1 MNTWAALTIRTR
13 LAVAYVI
20 ATSLV
25 LCAFAVFVA
34 FFVHERLHAE
44 IAHRLDQEIEIAER
58 SLRMDGAGRLVW
70 YAPHDAHEAY
80 LPLRNVSWLDI
91 HRPDG
96 TLIYRVPESDAFWTA
111 AAIPSFE
118 KEHTSGIFSVT
129 APGGVRYRVL
139 QRDIEIAG
147 QRAVTRAA
155 VSEDQAERELAIL
168 YWVIGLGL
176 PLAMLLSGFGGY
188 LMAGRVLAPMSRIT
202 AQARAINAERLD
214 ARLPV
219 ANPNDELGELAVT
232 FNDLFFRLQR
242 SFEEL
247 KRCTAD
253 ASHELRTPLT
263 IIRSVGEVGLGRHH
277 DEAGY
282 REIIGAMLE
291 ETDRL
296 TLLIDSLLALAR
308 VEGLQFP
315 SDPKPVDLGVLA
327 DDVAIQ
333 FGVLAEEKGQTLTV
347 ERTEPVSVTGDRG
360 LLHQLIVNI
369 LDNAIKYT
377 QPGGRV
383 CLRVDHTEHEAIV
396 EIDDNGPGIAP
407 ENHNKVFERFY
418 RVDASRSRT
427 VDGFGLGLAIAQR
440 VAEIHGGRIEVSS
453 ACQIGSAFRVVLPLA
468 VSPNQRDAVAA
479 NACTDSGTATGPLS

>member
-1 MNTWAALTIRTR
+1 MSAWAARKLRTR

-25 LCAFAVFVA
+25 LCAFAIFVA
-34 FFVHERLHAE
+34 VFAHERLHAE
-44 IAHRLDQEIEIAER
+44 IAHRLDQEVEIAER

-70 YAPHDAHEAY
+70 YAPHGAHEPY

-96 TLIYRVPESDAFWTA
+96 TLIYRVPESDMAGTA
-111 AAIPSFE
+111 AAIPSF
-118 KEHTSGIFSVT
+118 KEGHTSGTFSVT
-129 APGGVRYRVL
+129 TPGGVQYRVL

-147 QRAVTRAA
+147 KRAISRAA
-155 VSEDQAERELAIL
+155 ISEDQAERQLDIL

-188 LMAGRVLAPMSRIT
+188 QMAGRALAPMSRIT

-214 ARLPV
+214 ERLPV
-219 ANPNDELGELAVT
+219 VNRHDELGELAVT

-247 KRCTAD
+247 KRCSAD

-282 REIIGAMLE
+282 REVIGDMLE
-291 ETDRL
+291 EADRL
-296 TLLIDSLLALAR
+296 TLLIDSLLALTR
-308 VEGLQFP
+308 VEGLQCP
-315 SDPKPVDLGVLA
+315 SDAKPVDLGALA
-327 DDVAIQ
+327 DDVAIK
-333 FGVLAEEKGQTLTV
+333 FGVLAEEKGQTLTL
-347 ERTEPVSVTGDRG
+347 ERTEPVSVTGDSG
-360 LLHQLIVNI
+360 LLHQVIVNI

-377 QPGGRV
+377 PPGGRV
-383 CLRVDHTEHEAIV
+383 RLRVDHTDSEAIL
-396 EIDDNGPGIAP
+396 EIADDGPGIAA
-407 ENHNKVFERFY
+407 ENHKKVFERFY
-418 RVDASRSRT
+418 RVDVSRSRT
-427 VDGFGLGLAIAQR
+427 VEGFGLGLAITQR
-440 VAEIHGGRIEVSS
+440 VVEIHGGRIEVLST
-453 ACQIGSAFRVVLPLA
+453 CQTGSVFRVVLPLV
-468 VSPNQRDAVAA
+468 VSPNQRDA
-479 NACTDSGTATGPLS
+479 NRG

>member
-1 MNTWAALTIRTR
+1 VSVWAALTLRTR

-25 LCAFAVFVA
+25 LCAFAIFVA

-44 IAHRLDQEIEIAER
+44 IAHRLDQEVEIAER

-70 YAPHDAHEAY
+70 YAPHGAHEAY

-96 TLIYRVPESDAFWTA
+96 MLIYRVPESDMAGTA

-118 KEHTSGIFSVT
+118 KERTSGIFSIT
-129 APGGVRYRVL
+129 TPGSVQYRVL

-147 QRAVTRAA
+147 QRAISRAA
-155 VSEDQAERELAIL
+155 ISEDQAERQLDTL

-188 LMAGRVLAPMSRIT
+188 LMAGRALAPMSRIT

-219 ANPNDELGELAVT
+219 VNRHDELGELTVT

-263 IIRSVGEVGLGRHH
+263 IIRSVGEVGLGRHQ

-282 REIIGAMLE
+282 REVIGTMLE
-291 ETDRL
+291 EADRL
-296 TLLIDSLLALAR
+296 TLLIDSLLALTR
-308 VEGLQFP
+308 VEGLQCP
-315 SDPKPVDLGVLA
+315 SDAKPVDLGALA

-347 ERTEPVSVTGDRG
+347 ERTEPVSVTGDSG
-360 LLHQLIVNI
+360 LLHQVIVNI

-377 QPGGRV
+377 QAGGRV
-383 CLRVDHTEHEAIV
+383 RLRVDHTDSEAIL
-396 EIDDNGPGIAP
+396 EIADNGPGIAA
-407 ENHNKVFERFY
+407 ENQKKVFERFY
-418 RVDASRSRT
+418 RVDTSRSRT
-427 VDGFGLGLAIAQR
+427 VEGFGLGLAIARR
-440 VAEIHGGRIEVSS
+440 VVEIHGGRIEVSS
-453 ACQIGSAFRVVLPLA
+453 ACQTGSLFRVVLPLA
-468 VSPNQRDAVAA
+468 VSPNQRDI
-479 NACTDSGTATGPLS
+479 NRG

>member
-1 MNTWAALTIRTR
+1 MNILAALTLRTR

-25 LCAFAVFVA
+25 LCAFAIFVA
-34 FFVHERLHAE
+34 VFVHERLHAE
-44 IAHRLDQEIEIAER
+44 ITHRLDQEVEIAER
-58 SLRMDGAGRLVW
+58 SLRMYGAGRLVW
-70 YAPHDAHEAY
+70 HAPRDAHEAY

-96 TLIYRVPESDAFWTA
+96 TLIYRVPESDMAGTA
-111 AAIPSFE
+111 AAIPSFD
-118 KEHTSGIFSVT
+118 KARTSGIFSIT
-129 APGGVRYRVL
+129 TPGGVHYRIL

-147 QRAVTRAA
+147 KRAISRAA
-155 VSEDQAERELAIL
+155 ISEDQAERQLDTL

-188 LMAGRVLAPMSRIT
+188 LMAGRALAPMSRIT

-219 ANPNDELGELAVT
+219 ANRHDELGELAVT
-232 FNDLFFRLQR
+232 FNDLFCRLQC

-263 IIRSVGEVGLGRHH
+263 IIRSVGEVGLGGHH

-282 REIIGAMLE
+282 REIIGTMLE
-291 ETDRL
+291 EVDRL
-296 TLLIDSLLALAR
+296 ALLIDSLLALAR
-308 VEGLQFP
+308 AEGLQFSP
-315 SDPKPVDLGVLA
+315 AAKLIDLGALA
-327 DDVAIQ
+327 DDVATQI
-333 FGVLAEEKGQTLTV
+333 GVLAEEKGQALTV
-347 ERTEPVSVTGDRG
+347 ERTEPVAVNGDSG
-360 LLHQLIVNI
+360 FLHQAIVSI

-383 CLRVDHTEHEAIV
+383 RIRVDHTDSEALL
-396 EIDDNGPGIAP
+396 EISDNGPGIAP
-407 ENHNKVFERFY
+407 ENHQKVFERFY
-418 RVDASRSRT
+418 RVDASRSRS
-427 VDGFGLGLAIAQR
+427 VQGFGLGLAFARR
-440 VAEIHGGRIEVSS
+440 VVEIHGGRIEVSS
-453 ACQIGSAFRVVLPLA
+453 AHHTGSVFRIALPLA
-468 VSPNQRDAVAA
+468 VPPGQRGAGG
-479 NACTDSGTATGPLS
+479 S